1 MGNDGARAGKRKPG
15 HEFKL
20 NASVSDG
27 ERRQGGLALSE
38 WWVNKLALCLTFSA
52 KFWRQLAE
60 KQIFSGGNYPRLSI
74 SNTNMGLFRQEYWSE
89 CHFLLQGSF
98 RTQGSNLRLL

>member
-1 MGNDGARAGKRKPG
+1 MGHDGARAGKNKPG

-38 WWVNKLALCLTFSA
+38 LVG
-52 KFWRQLAE
+52 E
-60 KQIFSGGNYPRLSI
+60 
-74 SNTNMGLFRQEYWSE
+74 
-89 CHFLLQGSF
+89 
-98 RTQGSNLRLL
+98 